1 MMRCMLE
8 VVDIRG
14 FSLAEL
20 TGDCGEELLLMV
32 SFFQDL
38 ASTYWLHGYLISAA
52 WSSALST
59 NIPSPF
65 LLCLC
70 LELVTMIQSG
80 SSAIMSRMFAN
91 PQRVVEERD
100 AAEERATIT
109 EYELRLAKDDIKRL
123 QQKLEMQADTL
134 STPYP
139 EGGQMKSTGDVDKRE
154 STTNTKNKVQSLGLF
169 RDPLRESERMALNW
183 AVKEYLL
190 AAGYKLTA
198 MTFYEEVDQDIDA
211 PQTGPMYVPDAL
223 RHCYHSLLAAS
234 PEAIQE
240 KIILQEV
247 KELLVKDKEELVHE
261 KEALVES
268 QQILTREILTL
279 KQGLEASLKDLK
291 ERDRK
296 ISELKES
303 LELASKEMNGCRME
317 ITALKLELESL
328 RTSKGHDSILK
339 EVATSSKQE
348 SIEIYKAEVESLRS
362 QLEVAKSVRTNWKSE
377 EDEVTEKPV
386 AKDIETDQ
394 AAVKNFEFEQKSNAI
409 VPKLSVAY
417 ENGLNTDDL
426 SMNTHPISVKAGL
439 EYGEVQMP
447 MLNGI
452 VKDDCQIVTHES
464 SRQEVGTVEVL
475 ADALPK
481 IVPFVLINHR
491 EELLPLIMCAIER
504 HPDSNVRDL
513 LTHTLFNLIKRP
525 DENQRRIIMDA
536 CVTLSRN
543 IGEERTELELLPQCW
558 EQINHKYEER
568 RILVAQ
574 SCGELAQ
581 FVKAET
587 RTSLILSIIQQ
598 LIEDPDAIVREAAS
612 HNLAILL
619 PCFPSTDKYF
629 KVEELMFQMV
639 LDPSG
644 VVVETT
650 LKELVPAVVTWAN
663 NGSQPLSQMLRLL
676 FSHILACV
684 QRCPPVSGVEGSMEA
699 RLRVLGERERWNLD
713 VLLRMLTDLMSEVVK
728 LVKATCPFRKATAEE
743 SLQIEDE
750 LFFSESLIKDYLRGQ
765 EEWSAFNW
773 LHVDC
778 LPLLLQVACML
789 SSREDSLRS
798 RLSKL
803 LAGIITHFGQHYL
816 SNIMLPIFL
825 TAVGDSANLSHF
837 PANII
842 SRIKALRPRTELDE
856 RLAALCV
863 LPLLLAGVLGAPS
876 MQEHLPLYLRS
887 LVLQQSAKHGAL
899 TPARTPEL
907 IDAIRF
913 LCTCEEQHTV
923 IVGVLWELVVNS
935 NPDVKI
941 SVASI
946 MKVLVPYVNSK
957 TATHDILPALVTL
970 ASDPNLLVKYS
981 SIEAFGAIAQHF
993 KDEVIMDKLRVQMD
1007 AFLEDGS
1014 HEATVA
1020 VIRTLAVAVP
1030 LTTSSL
1036 RDYLLQ
1042 KLLLL
1047 TGVSLQGSTLMRR
1060 REKIDAFCE
1069 ATRALDATDLSA
1081 SNVKE
1086 LLLPVIQ
1093 NLLKDTE
1100 ALDPAHKEALEL
1112 ILRERSGGRLET
1124 ITKAMGNFTGVTSLF
1139 GESGFL
1145 AKKGDPALETI
1156 EPFSPKQPP
1165 VQEEGRLFNRFMRS
1179 NFGDM
1184 IRGRTKT
1191 IEE

>member
-1 MMRCMLE
+1 M
-8 VVDIRG
+8 VN
-14 FSLAEL
+14 FS
-20 TGDCGEELLLMV
+20 V
-32 SFFQDL
+32 
-38 ASTYWLHGYLISAA
+38 
-52 WSSALST
+52 
-59 NIPSPF
+59 
-65 LLCLC
+65 
-70 LELVTMIQSG
+70 
-80 SSAIMSRMFAN
+80 AN

-123 QQKLEMQADTL
+123 QQKLETQVDML
-134 STPYP
+134 VTPYS
-139 EGGQMKSTGDVDKRE
+139 EGGQMKLTADLDKQE
-154 STTNTKNKVQSLGLF
+154 LATETKNKVLVW
-169 RDPLRESERMALNW
+169 DPLRESERMALNW

-198 MTFYEEVDQDIDA
+198 MTFYEEVDQDLDA
-211 PQTGPMYVPDAL
+211 PQTGPMYIPDAL
-223 RHCYHSLLAAS
+223 RHCYHLLLAAS

-240 KIILQEV
+240 KMILQEDN
-247 KELLVKDKEELVHE
+247 ELLVKDKEELVHE
-261 KEALVES
+261 KEFLVKSKES
-268 QQILTREILTL
+268 LTQEILSL
-279 KQGLEASLKDLK
+279 KKGLEASSKDLK
-291 ERDRK
+291 DRDRK

-303 LELASKEMNGCRME
+303 LELASKDMNGCRME

-328 RTSKGHDSILK
+328 RTSKGHDSIQK
-339 EVATSSKQE
+339 EDTPPSKQE
-348 SIEIYKAEVESLRS
+348 SIEFYKAEVESLRS
-362 QLEVAKSVRTNWKSE
+362 QLQSARMVRNNGQSE
-377 EDEVTEKPV
+377 ENEGTEEPV
-386 AKDIETDQ
+386 SKDIETDLP
-394 AAVKNFEFEQKSNAI
+394 AVSNSEVKQQSNAI
-409 VPKLSVAY
+409 VPEPLVGY
-417 ENGLNTDDL
+417 ENGMGSDDV
-426 SMNTHPISVKAGL
+426 SKITNPVTAKAGL
-439 EYGEVQMP
+439 GHKEVQTP
-447 MLNGI
+447 ILDGI
-452 VKDDCQIVTHES
+452 VKDDYQTVTPKS

-481 IVPFVLINHR
+481 IVPYVLINHR

-525 DENQRRIIMDA
+525 DESQRRIIMDA

-543 IGEERTELELLPQCW
+543 IGKERTELELLPQCW

-568 RILVAQ
+568 RLLVAQ

-581 FVKAET
+581 FVKAEI

-629 KVEELMFQMV
+629 KVEELMFQLV

-650 LKELVPAVVTWAN
+650 LKELVPGVVTWAN
-663 NGSQPLSQMLRLL
+663 NGNQPLHQMLRLL

-713 VLLRMLTDLMSEVVK
+713 VLLRMLTDLMIEVVK
-728 LVKATCPFRKATAEE
+728 LVKTTCPFRKASADR
-743 SLQIEDE
+743 SSDVEDE

-765 EEWSAFNW
+765 EEWSAFDW

-803 LAGIITHFGQHYL
+803 LAGIIAHFGQHYL

-837 PANII
+837 PANLI
-842 SRIKALRPRTELDE
+842 SRVKALRPRTGTDE
-856 RLAALCV
+856 RLATLCV
-863 LPLLLAGVLGAPS
+863 LPLLLAGVLGVPS
-876 MQEHLPLYLRS
+876 MQEHLPLYLKS

-899 TPARTPEL
+899 TPAHTPEL

-913 LCTCEEQHTV
+913 LCTCEEQHAV

-957 TATHDILPALVTL
+957 IATHDILPALVTL

-1036 RDYLLQ
+1036 RDYILLR

-1069 ATRALDATDLSA
+1069 ATRALDATDLSP

-1093 NLLKDTE
+1093 NLLKDTD

-1124 ITKAMGNFTGVTSLF
+1124 ITKAMGNHLSFTGVSSLF

-1145 AKKGDPALETI
+1145 AKKGDPVPEIIDPL
-1156 EPFSPKQPP
+1156 SPKQPP
-1165 VQEEGRLFNRFMRS
+1165 AQEEGRLFNRFMRS

-1184 IRGRTKT
+1184 IRGRTKAN
-1191 IEE
+1191 EE